1 IRPDDT
7 VLVFG
12 PGPIG
17 LLLAQ
22 VVKAQGA
29 TVIMAGIT
37 KDSDRLR
44 LAKELGMG
52 RIVDTLKEDLAE
64 VVLGMTDGYG
74 AERVFDCSGAVPAVN
89 QGLPLTKKKGDFVQV
104 GLFAEKK
111 NAIDEESII
120 RRE

>member
-1 IRPDDT
+1 
-7 VLVFG
+7 VFG

-44 LAKELGMG
+44 LAKELGMD

-64 VVLGMTDGYG
+64 VVLGMTGGYG

-89 QGLPLTKKKGDFVQV
+89 QGLPLTK
-104 GLFAEKK
+104 
-111 NAIDEESII
+111 
-120 RRE
+120 